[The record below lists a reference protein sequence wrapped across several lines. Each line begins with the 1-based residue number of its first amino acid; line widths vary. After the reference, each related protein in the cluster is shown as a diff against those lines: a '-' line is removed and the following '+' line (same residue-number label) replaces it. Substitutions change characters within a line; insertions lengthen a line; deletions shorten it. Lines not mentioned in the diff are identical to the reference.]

1 METVLPEKAEQ
12 KRKQIKD
19 MIAKD
24 AVAHEGDNKQ
34 YNTYEINFALKE
46 MLIEMGFP
54 NMDWTMWLFTK
65 PRIIINNSRK
75 MDVVPIYILSGEQA
89 IAPDCIL
96 KEGYSVNFTNQPV
109 LQPKVVVVF
118 IFPFDKQSTSPAQ
131 SLDAPRVQH

>member
-54 NMDWTMWLFTK
+54 VRTSGLYV
-65 PRIIINNSRK
+65 RI
-75 MDVVPIYILSGEQA
+75 
-89 IAPDCIL
+89 
-96 KEGYSVNFTNQPV
+96 
-109 LQPKVVVVF
+109 
-118 IFPFDKQSTSPAQ
+118 
-131 SLDAPRVQH
+131 